1 VSRFEVQASPGRL
14 DAVLAKLLGVP
25 RSDVQRAIARGH
37 VTVDGAPRPKAFRL
51 AGGERLQGELEAG
64 GPPAPEPGGVPVLY
78 EDDDL
83 LVVAKPAGML
93 THLTTGTRSGTLV
106 NRLLGM
112 GIPLS
117 KVGGQDRPGIVH
129 RLDAGTSG
137 ALVVAKNDRAHRALR
152 RMLAERR
159 MERRYVALVR
169 GTVRADRFTVEAP
182 LARRR
187 ARVAVAPA
195 TGVAASTDV
204 EVRER
209 LETATLLEV
218 RPRTGRTHQIRV
230 HLASLGHPILGD
242 RRYGGG
248 GEDARRLGL
257 IRPFLHALSV
267 AFDHPTTGRRI
278 QVEEPMPEDLRE
290 AHRQVR
296 GSPLADGRGW
306 AGAAGY
312 RGPAAL
318 SAGTDR
324 SPADK
329 GPCSS

>member
-1 VSRFEVQASPGRL
+1 MSVSRFEVRATPGRL
-14 DAVLAKLLGVP
+14 DAVLAELLRVP
-25 RSDVQRAIARGH
+25 RADVQRAIALGR
-37 VTVDGAPRPKAFRL
+37 VTVDGSPRPKAFRL
-51 AGGERLQGELEAG
+51 AGGERLQGELEGG
-64 GPPAPEPGGVPVLY
+64 GPPAPEPGGVPVRY

-93 THLTTGTRSGTLV
+93 THPTPGTRSGTLV

-117 KVGGQDRPGIVH
+117 RVGGEDRPGIVH

-137 ALVVAKNDRAHRALR
+137 LLVVAKHDRAHRALM

-159 MERRYVALVR
+159 MERRYLALVR
-169 GTVRADRFTVEAP
+169 GTVRADRLTVEAP

-195 TGVAASTDV
+195 TGVAAATDV

-209 LETATLLEV
+209 LEAATLLEV

-248 GEDARRLGL
+248 GEVALRLGL
-257 IRPFLHALSV
+257 SRPFLHARTV
-267 AFDHPTTGRRI
+267 AFDHPLTGSH
-278 QVEEPMPEDLRE
+278 VEVDEPLPEDLVE
-290 AHRQVR
+290 ALRQAN
-296 GSPLADGRGW
+296 G
-306 AGAAGY
+306 
-312 RGPAAL
+312 
-318 SAGTDR
+318 
-324 SPADK
+324 
-329 GPCSS
+329 